1 MIARRVT
8 QRMVR
13 GRRNMS
19 VWESGNDVKMLRKKY
34 YENHTQGKSGCD
46 RWIRGRMEWTMS
58 LKESIGGPLW
68 PHYSGVIPLAH
79 YHSLKKDG
87 ILTLLLLPFSLTR
100 IALIETFR
108 PLLLKFP

>member
-1 MIARRVT
+1 
-8 QRMVR
+8 MVR

-58 LKESIGGPLW
+58 LKESIGGPL
-68 PHYSGVIPLAH
+68 G
-79 YHSLKKDG
+79 
-87 ILTLLLLPFSLTR
+87 
-100 IALIETFR
+100 
-108 PLLLKFP
+108 PLLRSDPSDSLSQLKEGRYTNSTPAPFFPHADCSD